1 MKKFTADCINS
12 NVAIILEVEYEI
24 IQVDNASTVGCQ
36 VQFSSDERILF
47 LEAEESFGKENNLG
61 VLHAKDSI
69 SFSNVNNPIFRYE
82 YKLFN
87 GYLYSNVGKVCL
99 WSLYHHCLK
108 HALYVANHDSKLHGS
123 SHKISC
129 AE

>member
-1 MKKFTADCINS
+1 MTECCLICLFGNNRQEFHMKKFTADCINS

-36 VQFSSDERILF
+36 VQFFSDERILF

-69 SFSNVNNPIFRYE
+69 S
-82 YKLFN
+82 
-87 GYLYSNVGKVCL
+87 
-99 WSLYHHCLK
+99 
-108 HALYVANHDSKLHGS
+108 
-123 SHKISC
+123 
-129 AE
+129 